1 MKHKL
6 PTTTKL
12 GKHLPPKHST
22 LDANQEQTY
31 NSPSKMYKFLMTTG
45 KQHQEWKNENNFNPI
60 LCEQA
65 VSSVFKSPS
74 YDTRLYFPS
83 LLFL

>member
-1 MKHKL
+1 
-6 PTTTKL
+6 
-12 GKHLPPKHST
+12 
-22 LDANQEQTY
+22 
-31 NSPSKMYKFLMTTG
+31 MYKFLMTTG

-83 LLFL
+83 LLFLWHNISLANREPFATYGLLVHFMALKSDVL